1 MNVFFEESGSFK
13 AGSVL
18 SRQGDAFQ
26 VELPGG
32 RRAKVRAKDVLI
44 EFEKPSAGD
53 LIQQADAAAQEI
65 DLDFLWECAPDD
77 EFPFATLGADYFGAS
92 FGPVERAALVLRM
105 HSAPVYFRRKGR
117 GQYQRAPQ
125 EQLKMALAGLER
137 KRQQGLVQAEYEEE
151 LKAGRL
157 PEALAGKALGLLTK
171 PDKNTIEY
179 KALEAAAAA
188 RGISQA
194 RLMLECG
201 GIPSARALHE
211 ARFLSEFFP
220 HGTGF
225 AAVTVGALPEDL
237 PDANVE
243 AFSIDDVTTTEI
255 DDAFSVEH
263 LADGRVRIGVHIAAP
278 ALGITP
284 GDAIDAIAR
293 TRLSTVYMPGDKI
306 TMLPDSVVEAF
317 TLAEGG
323 MRPALSLYVIVNRE
337 TQEIVASET
346 RAERVFVK
354 NNLRHNTLDELV
366 TEEALAAGSGEYPH
380 KDDIAVLWPFALA
393 LFEKRQQ
400 ARAGYGLRR
409 EVQRNTDF
417 NFYVDGEHITITPRR
432 RGSPLDTIVAELA
445 ILANSSWGAFLHD
458 HGVPGIYRSQRAF
471 GAPTGPKRTR
481 MQTNAAPHEGLG
493 VAQYAWSTSPLRRYV
508 DLVNQWQ
515 LLACVQHGV
524 TAKLAAP
531 FKPKDADLF
540 AVVQGFDDTYS
551 AYADHQRR
559 MEYFWCLRWLKQ
571 ENRKQVV
578 ASVVK
583 DDLVRLEE
591 IPLLLHVPALGVHAR
606 GTRLLMEVMSIDELT
621 VEASVRK
628 LHVLDAP
635 TVTSGAE
642 AEEADEADEGEEE
655 LLDAADDSAQSE
667 AEAEAEAEAGTE
679 ANAPGESGTEENGN
693 GGEGEDAPA
702 GQHVAEPGQ

>member
-44 EFEKPSAGD
+44 EFEKPAAGE
-53 LIQQADAAAQEI
+53 LMQQADAAAQEI
-65 DLDFLWECAPDD
+65 DLDFLWECAPEE
-77 EFPFATLGADYFGAS
+77 EFAFATLAKEYYGETFGAI
-92 FGPVERAALVLRM
+92 ERAALVLRM
-105 HSAPVYFRRKGR
+105 HGAPVYFRRKGR

-125 EQLKMALAGLER
+125 EQLQMALAGLER
-137 KRQQGLVQAEYEEE
+137 KRQQALVQAGLEDE
-151 LKAGRL
+151 LKAGCL
-157 PEALAGKALGLLTK
+157 PESLANKALGLLTK

-188 RGISQA
+188 RGISMA
-194 RLMLECG
+194 RLMLDCG

-225 AAVTVGALPEDL
+225 PPVTVGAVPDDLPE
-237 PDANVE
+237 AEVE
-243 AFSIDDVTTTEI
+243 AFSIDDITTTEI

-278 ALGITP
+278 ALGIER
-284 GDAIDAIAR
+284 GDAVDAIAR
-293 TRLSTVYMPGDKI
+293 GRLSTVYMPGDKI
-306 TMLPDSVVEAF
+306 TMLPDDVVEAF

-323 MRPALSLYVIVNRE
+323 LRPALSLYVIVNRE

-354 NNLRHNTLDELV
+354 HNLRHNTLDELV
-366 TEEALAAGSGEYPH
+366 TEESLAAGTGEYPH
-380 KDDIAVLWPFALA
+380 KADIAVLWPFAQA

-400 ARAGYGLRR
+400 ARAGYGLKR

-417 NFYVDGEHITITPRR
+417 NFYVEGEHITITPRR

-481 MQTNAAPHEGLG
+481 MQTSAAPHEGLG

-540 AVVQGFDDTYS
+540 AVVQGFDDTYT

-559 MEYFWCLRWLKQ
+559 MEYFWCLRWLRQ
-571 ENRKQVV
+571 EEKKQVV

-583 DDLVRLEE
+583 GDLVRLEE
-591 IPLLLHVPALGVHAR
+591 IPLLLHVPGLGVHAR
-606 GTRLLMEVMSIDELT
+606 GTRLLMEVMSLDELT
-621 VEASVRK
+621 VEASVRL

-635 TVTSGAE
+635 QVTSGTDTA
-642 AEEADEADEGEEE
+642 EADEAEEGEEE
-655 LLDAADDSAQSE
+655 LIDAADDSAESE
-667 AEAEAEAEAGTE
+667 AEARAEADSADADEGVGNEDETAG
-679 ANAPGESGTEENGN
+679 
-693 GGEGEDAPA
+693 DADASPE
-702 GQHVAEPGQ
+702 QQMTEPGR

>member
-44 EFEKPSAGD
+44 EFDKPTAGE
-53 LIQQADAAAQEI
+53 LMEQADVVAQDI
-65 DLDFLWECAPDD
+65 DLDFLWECAPEE
-77 EFPFATLGADYFGAS
+77 EFPFATLGAEYFGDT
-92 FGPVERAALVLRM
+92 FGPVERAALILRM
-105 HSAPVYFRRKGR
+105 HGSPIYFRRKGR
-117 GQYQRAPQ
+117 GQYQRAPE
-125 EQLKMALAGLER
+125 EQLKMALASLER
-137 KRQQGLVQAEYEEE
+137 KRQQALVQQGYEDE

-157 PEALAGKALGLLTK
+157 PDGFQSKALGLLTK
-171 PDKNTIEY
+171 PDKNSIEY

-188 RGISQA
+188 RGISAA

-225 AAVTVGALPEDL
+225 PPVTVGELPEDL
-237 PDANVE
+237 PQAEVE

-263 LADGRVRIGVHIAAP
+263 LSDGRVRIGIHIAAP
-278 ALGITP
+278 ALGIER
-284 GDAIDAIAR
+284 GDAVDAIAR
-293 TRLSTVYMPGDKI
+293 GRLSTVYMPGDKI
-306 TMLPDSVVEAF
+306 TMLPDGVVDRF

-323 MRPALSLYVIVNRE
+323 LRPALSLYSIVKRE

-346 RAERVFVK
+346 RAELVYVK

-366 TEEALAAGSGEYPH
+366 TEEALANGTGEYPH
-380 KDDIAVLWPFALA
+380 KDDIAVLWPFAQA
-393 LFEKRQQ
+393 LFEKRQL

-409 EVQRNTDF
+409 EVQRNTDY
-417 NFYVDGEHITITPRR
+417 NFYVDGEHISITPRR

-445 ILANSSWGAFLHD
+445 ILANSTWGAFLHD

-481 MQTNAAPHEGLG
+481 MQTTAAPHEGLG

-515 LLACVQHGV
+515 LIACVQHGV

-540 AVVQGFDDTYS
+540 AVVQGFDDTYT

-559 MEYFWCLRWLKQ
+559 MEYFWCLRWLMQ
-571 ENRKQVV
+571 ENRKQVA

-583 DDLVRLEE
+583 GDLVRLEE
-591 IPLLLHVPALGVHAR
+591 VPLLLHVPGLGVHAR
-606 GTRLLMEVMSIDELT
+606 GTRLMLEVMSVDELT
-621 VEASVRK
+621 VEASVRL
-628 LHVLDAP
+628 LHVIDAP
-635 TVTSGAE
+635 TVTSGTE
-642 AEEADEADEGEEE
+642 EEEEADEEII
-655 LLDAADDSAQSE
+655 DAADQSAESE
-667 AEAEAEAEAGTE
+667 AEAQAEADTNAAGEAEGEQRADQQNDSTQHATE
-679 ANAPGESGTEENGN
+679 Q
-693 GGEGEDAPA
+693 
-702 GQHVAEPGQ
+702 GQ

>member
-1 MNVFFEESGSFK
+1 VNVFFEESGSFK

-44 EFEKPSAGD
+44 EFDKPTAAE
-53 LIQQADAAAQEI
+53 LMEQADVIAQDI
-65 DLDFLWECAPDD
+65 DLDFLWECAPDE
-77 EFPFATLGADYFGAS
+77 EFPFATLGAEYFGDA
-92 FGPVERAALVLRM
+92 FGPVERAALILRM
-105 HSAPVYFRRKGR
+105 HGSPIYFRRKGR
-117 GQYQRAPQ
+117 GQYQRAPE
-125 EQLKMALAGLER
+125 EQLKMALASLER
-137 KRQQGLVQAEYEEE
+137 KRQQALVQQGYEDE

-157 PEALAGKALGLLTK
+157 PDGFQSKALGLLTK
-171 PDKNTIEY
+171 PDKNSIEY

-188 RGISQA
+188 RGISAA

-225 AAVTVGALPEDL
+225 PPVTVGELPEDL
-237 PDANVE
+237 PQAEVE

-263 LADGRVRIGVHIAAP
+263 LSDGRVRIGIHIAAP
-278 ALGITP
+278 ALGIER
-284 GDAIDAIAR
+284 GDAVDAIAR
-293 TRLSTVYMPGDKI
+293 GRLSTVYMPGDKI
-306 TMLPDSVVEAF
+306 TMLPDGVVDRF

-323 MRPALSLYVIVNRE
+323 LRPALSLYSIVKRE

-346 RAERVFVK
+346 RAELVFVK

-366 TEEALAAGSGEYPH
+366 TEEALANGTGDYPH
-380 KDDIAVLWPFALA
+380 KEDIAVLWPFAQA
-393 LFEKRQQ
+393 LFEKRQL
-400 ARAGYGLRR
+400 ARAGYGLKR
-409 EVQRNTDF
+409 EVQRNTDY
-417 NFYVDGEHITITPRR
+417 NFYVDGEHISITPRR

-445 ILANSSWGAFLHD
+445 ILANSTWGAFLHD

-481 MQTNAAPHEGLG
+481 MQTTAAPHEGLG

-515 LLACVQHGV
+515 LIACVQHGV

-540 AVVQGFDDTYS
+540 AVVQGFDDTYT

-559 MEYFWCLRWLKQ
+559 MEYFWCLRWLTQ
-571 ENRKQVV
+571 ENRKQVA

-583 DDLVRLEE
+583 GDLVRLDEV
-591 IPLLLHVPALGVHAR
+591 PLLLHVPGLGVHAR
-606 GTRLLMEVMSIDELT
+606 GTRLMLEVMSVDELT
-621 VEASVRK
+621 VEASVRL

-635 TVTSGAE
+635 TVTSGSEEEEE
-642 AEEADEADEGEEE
+642 AEEEII
-655 LLDAADDSAQSE
+655 DAADESAESE
-667 AEAEAEAEAGTE
+667 AEAQAEADTNVEGA
-679 ANAPGESGTEENGN
+679 A
-693 GGEGEDAPA
+693 EGEQRADQTDSTQHATEQ
-702 GQHVAEPGQ
+702 GQ

>member
-44 EFEKPSAGD
+44 EFDKPTAGE
-53 LIQQADAAAQEI
+53 LMEQADVVAQDI
-65 DLDFLWECAPDD
+65 DLDFLWECAPED
-77 EFPFATLGADYFGAS
+77 EFPFATLGADYFGDT
-92 FGPVERAALVLRM
+92 FGPVERAALILRM
-105 HSAPVYFRRKGR
+105 HGSPIYFRRKGR
-117 GQYQRAPQ
+117 GQYQRAPE
-125 EQLKMALAGLER
+125 EQLKMALASLER
-137 KRQQGLVQAEYEEE
+137 KRQQALVQQGYEDE

-157 PEALAGKALGLLTK
+157 PDGFQSKALGLLTK
-171 PDKNTIEY
+171 PDKNSIEY

-188 RGISQA
+188 RGISAA

-225 AAVTVGALPEDL
+225 PPVTVGELPEDL
-237 PDANVE
+237 PQAEVE

-263 LADGRVRIGVHIAAP
+263 LSDGRVRIGIHIAAP
-278 ALGITP
+278 ALGIER
-284 GDAIDAIAR
+284 GDAVDAIAR
-293 TRLSTVYMPGDKI
+293 GRLSTVYMPGDKI
-306 TMLPDSVVEAF
+306 TMLPDGVVDRF

-323 MRPALSLYVIVNRE
+323 LRPALSLYSIVNRE

-346 RAERVFVK
+346 RAELVYLK

-366 TEEALAAGSGEYPH
+366 TEDALANGTGEYPH
-380 KDDIAVLWPFALA
+380 KEDIAVLWPFAQA
-393 LFEKRQQ
+393 LFEKRQV
-400 ARAGYGLRR
+400 ARAGYGLKR
-409 EVQRNTDF
+409 EVQRNTDY
-417 NFYVDGEHITITPRR
+417 NFYVDGEHISITPRR

-445 ILANSSWGAFLHD
+445 ILANSTWGAFLHD

-481 MQTNAAPHEGLG
+481 MQTTAAPHEGLG

-515 LLACVQHGV
+515 LIACVQHGV

-540 AVVQGFDDTYS
+540 AVVQGFDDTYT

-559 MEYFWCLRWLKQ
+559 MEYFWCLRWLTQ
-571 ENRKQVV
+571 ENRKQVA

-583 DDLVRLEE
+583 GDLVRLEE
-591 IPLLLHVPALGVHAR
+591 VPLLLHVPGLGVHAR
-606 GTRLLMEVMSIDELT
+606 GTRLMLDVMSVDELT
-621 VEASVRK
+621 VEASVRL
-628 LHVLDAP
+628 LHVIDAP
-635 TVTSGAE
+635 TVTSGTE
-642 AEEADEADEGEEE
+642 EEEEADEEIIDATDE
-655 LLDAADDSAQSE
+655 SAESE
-667 AEAEAEAEAGTE
+667 AEAKAEADTE
-679 ANAPGESGTEENGN
+679 GAA
-693 GGEGEDAPA
+693 EGEQAADQQNNDSTQHATEQ
-702 GQHVAEPGQ
+702 GQ

>member
-1 MNVFFEESGSFK
+1 VNVFFEESGSFK
-13 AGSVL
+13 AGNVM

-32 RRAKVRAKDVLI
+32 RRAKVRAKDVLM
-44 EFEKPSAGD
+44 EFEKPSAGE
-53 LIQQADAAAQEI
+53 LMEQADAAAQDI
-65 DLDFLWECAPDD
+65 DLDFLWECAPED
-77 EFPFATLGADYFGAS
+77 EFPFATLGAEYFGES
-92 FGPVERAALVLRM
+92 FGPVERAALILRM
-105 HSAPVYFRRKGR
+105 HGSPIYFRRKGR
-117 GQYQRAPQ
+117 GQYQRAPE
-125 EQLKMALAGLER
+125 EQLKMALASLER
-137 KRQQGLVQAEYEEE
+137 KRQQALVQQGYEEE

-157 PEALAGKALGLLTK
+157 PDGFQSKALGLLTK
-171 PDKNTIEY
+171 PDKNAIEY

-188 RGISQA
+188 RGISMA

-225 AAVTVGALPEDL
+225 PPVTIGALPEDL
-237 PDANVE
+237 PQAEIE

-263 LADGRVRIGVHIAAP
+263 LSDGRVRIGIHIAAP
-278 ALGITP
+278 ALGIER
-284 GDAIDAIAR
+284 GDAVDAVAR
-293 TRLSTVYMPGDKI
+293 GRLSTVYMPGDKI
-306 TMLPDSVVEAF
+306 TMLPDSVVEKF

-323 MRPALSLYVIVNRE
+323 LRPALSLYSIVNRE
-337 TQEIVASET
+337 TQEIVVSET
-346 RAERVFVK
+346 RAELVYVK

-366 TEEALAAGSGEYPH
+366 TEEALANGTGDYPH
-380 KDDIAVLWPFALA
+380 KEDIAVLWPFAQA
-393 LFEKRQQ
+393 LFEKRQL
-400 ARAGYGLRR
+400 ARAGFGLRR

-417 NFYVDGEHITITPRR
+417 NFYVEGEHVSITPRR

-445 ILANSSWGAFLHD
+445 ILANSTWGAFLHD

-481 MQTNAAPHEGLG
+481 MQTTAAPHEGLG
-493 VAQYAWSTSPLRRYV
+493 VSQYAWSTSPLRRYV

-515 LLACVQHGV
+515 LIACVQHGV

-540 AVVQGFDDTYS
+540 AVVQGFDDTYT

-559 MEYFWCLRWLKQ
+559 MEYFWCLRWLTQ
-571 ENRKQVV
+571 EGKKQVV

-583 DDLVRLEE
+583 GDLVRLEDV
-591 IPLLLHVPALGVHAR
+591 PLLLHVPGLGVHAR
-606 GTRLLMEVMSIDELT
+606 GTRLMLEVMSVDELT
-621 VEASVRK
+621 VEASVRP

-635 TVTSGAE
+635 TVTSGT
-642 AEEADEADEGEEE
+642 EEE
-655 LLDAADDSAQSE
+655 EETEEEIIDAADESAESE
-667 AEAEAEAEAGTE
+667 AEAQAEADTA
-679 ANAPGESGTEENGN
+679 AA
-693 GGEGEDAPA
+693 EGEQPA
-702 GQHVAEPGQ
+702 DSNDPTQHATEQGQ